1 MSRQVLES
9 MAVAAATIERR
20 GDLPCGGC
28 GGRHVST
35 GAEYKSTED
44 PCRCE
49 CCIDAGRE
57 SLGEWIEA
65 EHPDLVTIQRGRRVI
80 SRAAVDEAMRRL
92 EAEIAS
98 LDGAIAEPD
107 LS

>member
-1 MSRQVLES
+1 MSRSALAS
-9 MAVAAATIERR
+9 IAAAATIEHR
-20 GDLPCGGC
+20 GGLPCGVC

-35 GAEYKSTED
+35 GAEYNSTED

-49 CCIDAGRE
+49 CCLAAARE

-65 EHPDLVTIQRGRRVI
+65 EHPDLVTIQPGQRVI

-92 EAEIAS
+92 EDELAS
-98 LDGAIAEPD
+98 LDRAIAEAGRP
-107 LS
+107 